1 MISKRYLLKLILN
14 LYPPLFFN
22 RIRVKKISLD
32 FKEIN
37 VVLKKSIFNINF
49 HKTIFWGSI
58 FSACDP
64 YFPTMYYNIFKLKN
78 KKLIIWV
85 KDAEIKYIQ
94 PATSNLFLNFII
106 KSSQIK
112 EIESNLKT
120 QGKYEIKNEVLAIN
134 KEGETCAQ
142 AVITTYLRDPKALL
156 INTLA

>member
-1 MISKRYLLKLILN
+1 MISKRHLLKIILN

-37 VVLKKSIFNINF
+37 VVLKKSIFNVNF
-49 HKTIFWGSI
+49 HKTIFGGSI

-78 KKLIIWV
+78 KELIIWV
-85 KDAEIKYIQ
+85 KAAEIKYLQ
-94 PATSNLFLNFII
+94 PATSNLFLNFKI
-106 KSSQIK
+106 KNSQIK

-134 KEGETCAQ
+134 KEGITCAQ
-142 AVITTYLRDPKALL
+142 AVITTYLRDPKAY
-156 INTLA
+156 

>member
-1 MISKRYLLKLILN
+1 MISKRRFLKLILN

-49 HKTIFWGSI
+49 HKTIFGGSI

-78 KKLIIWV
+78 KELIIWV
-85 KDAEIKYIQ
+85 KDAKIKYLQ
-94 PATSNLFLNFII
+94 PATSNLFLNFKI
-106 KSSQIK
+106 KNSQIK

-134 KEGETCAQ
+134 KEGITCAQ
-142 AVITTYLRDPKALL
+142 AVITTYLRDPKAY
-156 INTLA
+156 

>member
-1 MISKRYLLKLILN
+1 MISKRHLLKIILN

-49 HKTIFWGSI
+49 HKTIFGGSI

-78 KKLIIWV
+78 KELIIWV
-85 KDAEIKYIQ
+85 KAAEIKYLQ
-94 PATSNLFLNFII
+94 PATSNLFLNFKI
-106 KSSQIK
+106 KNSQIK

-134 KEGETCAQ
+134 KEGITCAQ
-142 AVITTYLRDPKALL
+142 AVITTYLRDPKAY
-156 INTLA
+156 

>member
-1 MISKRYLLKLILN
+1 
-14 LYPPLFFN
+14 
-22 RIRVKKISLD
+22 
-32 FKEIN
+32 
-37 VVLKKSIFNINF
+37 
-49 HKTIFWGSI
+49 
-58 FSACDP
+58 
-64 YFPTMYYNIFKLKN
+64 MYYNIFKLKN

-85 KDAEIKYIQ
+85 KDTEIKYIQ

>member
-1 MISKRYLLKLILN
+1 MISKRRFLKLILN

-49 HKTIFWGSI
+49 HKTIFGGSI

-78 KKLIIWV
+78 KELIIWV
-85 KDAEIKYIQ
+85 KAAEIKYLQ
-94 PATSNLFLNFII
+94 PATSNLFLNFKI
-106 KSSQIK
+106 KNSQIK

-134 KEGETCAQ
+134 KEGITCAQ
-142 AVITTYLRDPKALL
+142 AVITTYLRDPKAY
-156 INTLA
+156 